1 MKSMVASLL
10 EKGVETTF
18 PPSLQ
23 WNETSLQPVT
33 ATDKGY
39 SSSSIQI
46 SVLIKKTTVLLYKRH
61 RERQPIYFQ
70 ANDVVCWHLGKN
82 PYYLNDNSVC
92 LWLDDWTRHQT
103 IRIIDN
109 VGKQSLRQL
118 W

>member
-23 WNETSLQPVT
+23 WNETSLQPVS

-46 SVLIKKTTVLLYKRH
+46 SVSRKLQY
-61 RERQPIYFQ
+61 YF
-70 ANDVVCWHLGKN
+70 
-82 PYYLNDNSVC
+82 
-92 LWLDDWTRHQT
+92 
-103 IRIIDN
+103 IRDTEK
-109 VGKQSLRQL
+109 GSLFTFKPMTL
-118 W
+118 FVDP